1 MSSEQNRRE
10 PRLRT
15 QVPVI
20 LTFGKKTVATTTEDI
35 SYRGLYV
42 PMDEDFPALRML
54 VKVEIQLPNG
64 AEAFTPHAMVV
75 RHGDDYGKR
84 GIGLEFFGR
93 TESVTWDQFVRDTQQ
108 QPQAHLSSPSA
119 PPPYQPP
126 ALPGF
131 NPQQQAFAP
140 PPFGAPTPGQQPF
153 AQGQQPLAPPLPSF
167 SPATAQP
174 PFAQGFS
181 QGGFPQ
187 DGPPQGGLS
196 HAQPPFAPPQHQQYG
211 QPPRGFGPPLPGQAF
226 SPGSTPPLPAQGHH
240 AAQFAAS
247 APPHMP
253 HLPSP
258 PIIHGLT
265 PPPPVP
271 PPDGS
276 AADVSFAHPGAPSW
290 EHERKSAPPP
300 LPPAVF
306 TGADRRRHARF
317 ELPIEIR
324 VRTSR
329 SIHVAYGID
338 ASLGGLSLCGS
349 DLALNVGE
357 HLILNLAQPGTPLS
371 FRVEAT
377 VQRTVP
383 APHAGTFGYGVEF
396 VSLEP
401 ARRTMLQEFYDASA
415 TALAAR
421 SSSS

>member
-10 PRLRT
+10 PRLRI

-20 LTFGKKTVATTTEDI
+20 LTFGKKTVATATEDI
-35 SYRGLYV
+35 SHRGLYV
-42 PMDEDFPALRML
+42 PMEEDLPALRML

-93 TESVTWDQFVRDTQQ
+93 TESVAWDQFVRGAQQ
-108 QPQAHLSSPSA
+108 QPQAQLNSPSA
-119 PPPYQPP
+119 PPPYQQQ
-126 ALPGF
+126 
-131 NPQQQAFAP
+131 QQQAFAP
-140 PPFGAPTPGQQPF
+140 PPPFGAPSPGQQPF
-153 AQGQQPLAPPLPSF
+153 AQQQPFGAPPAF

-174 PFAQGFS
+174 PFAQGFP

-187 DGPPQGGLS
+187 GQQGGFPN
-196 HAQPPFAPPQHQQYG
+196 AQPPFAQPAFAQPPFAQPQHEQYG
-211 QPPRGFGPPLPGQAF
+211 QPPQGFGPPFPGQAY
-226 SPGSTPPLPAQGHH
+226 SSGSAPPPPLPAH
-240 AAQFAAS
+240 AQQAPQYAAPS
-247 APPHMP
+247 PPHMP
-253 HLPSP
+253 HAPSA

-271 PPDGS
+271 PPDG
-276 AADVSFAHPGAPSW
+276 DGSFAQPGAPSW
-290 EHERKSAPPP
+290 ENERKSAPPP
-300 LPPAVF
+300 LPPPVF

-377 VQRTVP
+377 VRRTVP

-401 ARRTMLQEFYDASA
+401 ARRAMLQEFYDASA
-415 TALAAR
+415 TALAAQ